1 MNNWS
6 KKFRK
11 RNKQLVKI
19 IEDIKSNHGEGSI
32 QIYLYRSGFGWFPD
46 LQLSIEDL
54 KKYRVNRPVR
64 IDFEIETQTGR
75 HFYQVQSIESYFI
88 L

>member
-19 IEDIKSNHGEGSI
+19 IEDIKANHGEGTI
-32 QIYLYRSGFGWFPD
+32 QIYLYRSGWYPD
-46 LQLSIEDL
+46 LQLSVDEL
-54 KKYRVNRPVR
+54 STYRIHRPVR
-64 IDFEIETQTGR
+64 IDAEIGIQTGR

>member
-19 IEDIKSNHGEGSI
+19 IEDIKANHGEGTI
-32 QIYLYRSGFGWFPD
+32 QIYLYRSGWYPD
-46 LQLSIEDL
+46 LQLSVDEL
-54 KKYRVNRPVR
+54 STYRIHRPVK
-64 IDFEIETQTGR
+64 IDFEIEIQTGR
-75 HFYQVQSIESYFI
+75 YWHQIQSTKSYYI